1 MKQLFTLAIIAV
13 LCSCNNKAGLTEKI
27 MALKDSCAVIDMQM
41 DTLTAGNKARLNA
54 VFHSS
59 DTTGIEKLI
68 ADADAMLDTANQSAY
83 MKIHAEYL
91 TKKDS
96 LEAVKKS
103 YLRQIDS
110 LELKLQE

>member
-1 MKQLFTLAIIAV
+1 MKQLFTLAIFAFV
-13 LCSCNNKAGLTEKI
+13 CSCNDKAGITEKI
-27 MALKDSCAVIDMQM
+27 VALKDSCTAIDMRL
-41 DTLTAGNKARLNA
+41 DTLTTENKARLSA

-68 ADADAMLDTANQSAY
+68 ADTKAMNDTANQTAY
-83 MKIHAEYL
+83 IKMHVEYL

-103 YLRQIDS
+103 YLRLIDS
-110 LELKLQE
+110 LQLKLRE

>member
-1 MKQLFTLAIIAV
+1 MKHFFTLAIIAA
-13 LCSCNNKAGLTEKI
+13 LCSCNDKADLSAKI
-27 MALKDSCAVIDMQM
+27 MALKDSCTAIDMQV

-68 ADADAMLDTANQSAY
+68 ADTKAMNDTTNQTAY
-83 MKIHAEYL
+83 IKIHVEYL

-103 YLRQIDS
+103 YLRMIDS
-110 LELKLQE
+110 LELKMRE